1 MEEVLVYFA
10 LKYEGDFNKILN
22 ALQNKERVSNV
33 QRKEAINGLKCNYTT
48 IISDNYPSYLREIN
62 CPPFVIFYK
71 GSLKLLEEHNL
82 INIIGDEANDSFG
95 KNITEQITYNLIKDN
110 DTIIVGNNNGIEK
123 IAKDTTLE
131 KNGKLVIVLNNG
143 IENDDYLVDS
153 TNENVLLISEYAN
166 NVTSTNRTRLFSRRI
181 AVGLSDKILVTQTK
195 LKSDPIVS
203 VGYACDLGKDVYV
216 IPNNIDS
223 KYNGNNKLIQEVA
236 RTVTNLTDP
245 FGD

>member
-10 LKYEGDFNKILN
+10 LKYEGDFYKILS
-22 ALQNKERVSNV
+22 ALQNKERVFDV

-48 IISDNYPSYLREIN
+48 LISEDYPSYLKESK

-71 GSLKLLEEHNL
+71 GNLKLLEEDNL
-82 INIIGDEANDSFG
+82 INIIGDTTNDAYG
-95 KNITEQITYNLIKDN
+95 ENVTKEITNNLIKDN
-110 DTIIVGNNNGIEK
+110 NTIIVGNNEGIEK

-143 IENDDYLVDS
+143 VENDDYLVES
-153 TNENVLLISEYAN
+153 TNENILIISEYAN
-166 NVTSTNRTRLFSRRI
+166 NVANTNRTRLFSRRI

-203 VGYACDLGKDVYV
+203 VGFASNLGKDIYV
-216 IPNNIDS
+216 IPNNVDS
-223 KYNGNNKLIQEVA
+223 KYNGNNKLIQEGA
-236 RTVTNLTDP
+236 QTVTNLTDP

>member
-10 LKYEGDFNKILN
+10 LKYEGDFYKILS
-22 ALQNKERVSNV
+22 ALQNKERVFDV

-48 IISDNYPSYLREIN
+48 LISEDYPSYLKESK

-71 GSLKLLEEHNL
+71 GNLKLLEDDNL
-82 INIIGDEANDSFG
+82 INIIGDNTNDAYG
-95 KNITEQITYNLIKDN
+95 ENVTKEITNNLIKN
-110 DTIIVGNNNGIEK
+110 NSTIVEGNNKGIEK

-143 IENDDYLVDS
+143 IESDDYLVDS
-153 TNENVLLISEYAN
+153 TNENILIISEYAN
-166 NVTSTNRTRLFSRRI
+166 NVANTNRTRLFSRRI

-203 VGYACDLGKDVYV
+203 VGFASNLGKDIYV
-216 IPNNIDS
+216 IPNNVDS
-223 KYNGNNKLIQEVA
+223 KYNGNNKLIQEGA

-245 FGD
+245 FSD

>member
-10 LKYEGDFNKILN
+10 LKYEGDFYKILS
-22 ALQNKERVSNV
+22 ALQNKERVFDV

-48 IISDNYPSYLREIN
+48 LISEDYPSYLKESK

-71 GSLKLLEEHNL
+71 GNLKLLEEDNL
-82 INIIGDEANDSFG
+82 INIIGDTTNDAYG
-95 KNITEQITYNLIKDN
+95 ENVTKEITNNLIKDN
-110 DTIIVGNNNGIEK
+110 NTIIVGNNEGIEK

-143 IENDDYLVDS
+143 VENDDYLVES
-153 TNENVLLISEYAN
+153 TNENILIISEYAN
-166 NVTSTNRTRLFSRRI
+166 NVANTNRTRLFSRRI

-203 VGYACDLGKDVYV
+203 VGFASNLGKDIYV
-216 IPNNIDS
+216 IPNNVDS
-223 KYNGNNKLIQEVA
+223 KYNGNNKLIQEGA

>member
-10 LKYEGDFNKILN
+10 LKYKGDFYKILS
-22 ALQNKERVSNV
+22 ALQNKERVFDV

-48 IISDNYPSYLREIN
+48 LISEDYPSYLKESK

-71 GSLKLLEEHNL
+71 GNLKLLEDDNL
-82 INIIGDEANDSFG
+82 INIIGDNTNDAYG
-95 KNITEQITYNLIKDN
+95 ENVTKEITNNLIKN
-110 DTIIVGNNNGIEK
+110 NSTIVVGNNKGIEK

-143 IENDDYLVDS
+143 IESDDYLVDS
-153 TNENVLLISEYAN
+153 TNENILIISEYAN
-166 NVTSTNRTRLFSRRI
+166 NIANTNSTRLFSRRI

-203 VGYACDLGKDVYV
+203 VGFASNLGKDIYV
-216 IPNNIDS
+216 IPNNVDS
-223 KYNGNNKLIQEVA
+223 KYKGNNKLIQEGA

>member
-10 LKYEGDFNKILN
+10 LKYEGDFYKILS
-22 ALQNKERVSNV
+22 ALQNKERVFDV

-48 IISDNYPSYLREIN
+48 LISEDYPSYLKESK

-71 GSLKLLEEHNL
+71 GNLKLLEEDNL
-82 INIIGDEANDSFG
+82 INIIGDTTNDAYG
-95 KNITEQITYNLIKDN
+95 ENVTKEITNNLIKDN
-110 DTIIVGNNNGIEK
+110 NTIIVGNNEGIEK

-143 IENDDYLVDS
+143 VENDDYLVES
-153 TNENVLLISEYAN
+153 TNENILIISEYAN
-166 NVTSTNRTRLFSRRI
+166 NVANTNRTRLFSRRI

-195 LKSDPIVS
+195 LKSDTIVS
-203 VGYACDLGKDVYV
+203 VGFASNLGKDIYV
-216 IPNNIDS
+216 IPNNVDS
-223 KYNGNNKLIQEVA
+223 KYNGNNKLIQEGA